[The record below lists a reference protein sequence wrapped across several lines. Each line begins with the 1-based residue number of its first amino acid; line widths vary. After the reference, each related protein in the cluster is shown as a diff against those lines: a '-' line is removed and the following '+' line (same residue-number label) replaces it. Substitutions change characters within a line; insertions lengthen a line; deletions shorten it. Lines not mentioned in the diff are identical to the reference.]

1 MKQDIAPDIQGAMG
15 ADLYGEAAPMIDSVK
30 QVIDT
35 LKDKVQPLTPK
46 QMQAVGYLRYLQSR
60 PLHAR
65 NKNKTYEG
73 IIKHIQEDAQKV
85 APSGFFIRV
94 IEALIPRPISVDSK
108 TYEKMKKE
116 SDGQR

>member
-1 MKQDIAPDIQGAMG
+1 
-15 ADLYGEAAPMIDSVK
+15 MIDSVK

-35 LKDKVQPLTPK
+35 LKDKVQPLTPQ
-46 QMQAVGYLRYLQSR
+46 QMQAVGYLMDLQKR
-60 PLHAR
+60 PLHKGA
-65 NKNKTYEG
+65 KTYQS
-73 IIKHIQEDAQKV
+73 IIDHIVNDAQKV

>member
-1 MKQDIAPDIQGAMG
+1 MSAPDIQSVLNR
-15 ADLYGEAAPMIDSVK
+15 DLYSEQTPMIDSVK

-35 LKDKVQPLTPK
+35 LKDKVQPLTPQ
-46 QMQAVGYLRYLQSR
+46 QMQAVGYLMKLQDR
-60 PLHAR
+60 PLHQGR
-65 NKNKTYEG
+65 KPYQS
-73 IIKHIQEDAQKV
+73 IIKHIVEDAQRV

-116 SDGQR
+116 SDGLR